1 MLRLAL
7 LGPVRV
13 YHGSQ
18 RLTSFPT
25 NKVLG
30 LLVYLAC
37 TSESPHRREALA
49 GLLWPDQ
56 PEDAARANLRQT
68 LARLRRLIGDEDSG
82 PAPYL
87 LIDAQTVQFN
97 RASDHTLDVVEFSAL
112 TLASERH
119 AHRHAEACSTCAAR
133 WQRAADLY
141 TGDFLA
147 GLFIKDSVTFEEWA
161 LVLRE
166 HLRRQALTA
175 LGHLAGYAERQG
187 QPAAVRA
194 ALERLLALDP
204 WREETH
210 QQLMQLLA
218 RSGERSAALAQY
230 EACRRLLAQELGVPP
245 TAETTALYN
254 RIRAGAEIAPSAGAA
269 QRAQRLAALPAPTTP
284 LVGRMAELAELAE
297 RLAQPAHRLITLV
310 GLGGIGKTRL
320 ALAVAHDQAQA
331 FEQGVVFVPLAALTS
346 AEFVT
351 SAILSALG
359 VELDGQADPRRQLL
373 DHLRARELLLILDNF
388 EHLLADGAPASA
400 AGRVADLLAQA
411 PGVTLLITSRERL
424 ALSAEWVFELGGL
437 PYPAAALVEAA
448 GAAEFAA
455 VQLFVERVQQSGRQ
469 VELAPDELAVVVRIC
484 QLVEGLPLAIELAA
498 AARRQQSSVAIA
510 LALETGLAALA
521 TTLRDV
527 PARHRSMW
535 AACEHSWRLLTPAE
549 QAVFRQLSVFRGGF
563 QAEAAASIAGADVSV
578 LLSLADKSLL
588 RPLAAGRFELHE
600 VLRHF
605 AERQL
610 AAGETEATAERHGR
624 YFLAWAETAELNL
637 QGPAESQTLA
647 DLERD
652 HDNLRAALAWAVGRP
667 DPTLALRLAGSL
679 WRFWYGRGHSREGRQ
694 WLETALAAA
703 VGADGPEALQRAQ
716 AKALDGAGVLASLRG
731 DQARAAQVYAGASA
745 LYRALGDQAGLAAVL
760 NHVGLLQMDR
770 GENAQAIQT
779 FEESVALS
787 RAAGHAQGLSTALH
801 NLGNLACL
809 QNDTARATEVYEEC
823 LALHRASGSPSGI
836 ALLSL
841 GLGTL
846 ARRLGDT
853 ARAQTLAEQ
862 CLAIATE
869 LGDQWTAATATND
882 LGLVAYDRGDYAQA
896 VAFIESA
903 RADFAALGAPHNVA
917 SALVALSLVARRQGD
932 LALAAQHLHAGL
944 ELCRTS
950 HFAANIADGL
960 EQRARLAWAQGQ
972 PHPAVQLAAAAA
984 ALRTAAAMPV
994 SLIDLEPPA
1003 TLVAE
1008 LETTLG
1014 PAAFAADWAA
1024 GQALSVEQAV
1034 AAALAL

>member
-187 QPAAVRA
+187 QPAAARA

-204 WREETH
+204 WREATH

-269 QRAQRLAALPAPTTP
+269 QREQRLAALPAPTTP
-284 LVGRMAELAELAE
+284 LVGRGAELAELAE

-388 EHLLADGAPASA
+388 EHLLADGGPASA

-563 QAEAAASIAGADVSV
+563 QVEAAASIAGADVSV

-610 AAGETEATAERHGR
+610 AAAGETETTAERHGR

-637 QGPAESQTLA
+637 HGPAESQTLG

-652 HDNLRAALAWAVGRP
+652 HDNLRAALAWAMGRP

-703 VGADGPEALQRAQ
+703 GAGGSQALQRAH
-716 AKALDGAGVLASLRG
+716 AKALDGAGVLANLRG
-731 DQARAAQVYAGASA
+731 DQARAAEVYAGAGA

-770 GENAQAIQT
+770 GENAQANQT
-779 FEESVALS
+779 FEE
-787 RAAGHAQGLSTALH
+787 
-801 NLGNLACL
+801 
-809 QNDTARATEVYEEC
+809 
-823 LALHRASGSPSGI
+823 GS
-836 ALLSL
+836 
-841 GLGTL
+841 
-846 ARRLGDT
+846 
-853 ARAQTLAEQ
+853 
-862 CLAIATE
+862 
-869 LGDQWTAATATND
+869 
-882 LGLVAYDRGDYAQA
+882 
-896 VAFIESA
+896 
-903 RADFAALGAPHNVA
+903 
-917 SALVALSLVARRQGD
+917 
-932 LALAAQHLHAGL
+932 
-944 ELCRTS
+944 
-950 HFAANIADGL
+950 
-960 EQRARLAWAQGQ
+960 
-972 PHPAVQLAAAAA
+972 
-984 ALRTAAAMPV
+984 
-994 SLIDLEPPA
+994 
-1003 TLVAE
+1003 
-1008 LETTLG
+1008 
-1014 PAAFAADWAA
+1014 
-1024 GQALSVEQAV
+1024 
-1034 AAALAL
+1034 